1 MTQWLNALI
10 LYQKNA
16 IVSSLECGVQ
26 KLSGAV
32 FCIQTGAECKN
43 QAERFFAYRQGGV
56 QKLSG
61 AVFCTHGISEKLTI
75 LHQINGE
82 WLYHYLKH
90 LQRFRFIS
98 EFRTEKLCVTLRK
111 LCVTLRLK
119 SARQNYQNVLSIG
132 I

>member
-1 MTQWLNALI
+1 MIAMKCRRCGSENIRKNGRTPAGR
-10 LYQKNA
+10 QK
-16 IVSSLECGVQ
+16 IH
-26 KLSGAV
+26 
-32 FCIQTGAECKN
+32 CKN
-43 QAERFFAYRQGGV
+43 CRFYTNSP
-56 QKLSG
+56 LN
-61 AVFCTHGISEKLTI
+61 IY
-75 LHQINGE
+75 
-82 WLYHYLKH
+82 LYHYLKH